1 MAALKAN
8 QFARTVSMTEEELLL
23 VKNYNLLTMKPVLY
37 IANVNE
43 DDVANPESNVHYQ
56 KLKQFVLSNGDDQIV
71 AISANIENDI
81 SKLSNIDKQT
91 FMNDLGIKEPGLDR
105 LIKMTYKLL
114 NLCTYF
120 TFGKSETKA

>member
-1 MAALKAN
+1 MTALKSN
-8 QFARTVSMTEEELLL
+8 QFAKTVSMNEEEFGF

-43 DDVANPESNVHYQ
+43 DDVANPESNIHFQ
-56 KLKQFVLSNGDDQIV
+56 KLKQFVSSNGNDQVV
-71 AISANIENDI
+71 AISANIENEI
-81 SKLSNIDKQT
+81 SKLSEADKQS